1 MSASQ
6 QTLGHSPSTL
16 IYLELLAGNSTSN
29 TITMEETNQTSIHF
43 HAPDADVVIRSSD
56 NVDFYLHKK
65 NLECATGGFPP
76 ADIPSNLED
85 VVRLT
90 ETATIL
96 EILFTCIYPRP
107 FPSLEDLDFD
117 MFMLLVE
124 AAEKYQFFGRI
135 CACRLHMKEILYPRD
150 SDFSTNY
157 TLKQDLH
164 SKRMQLLQF
173 AVRHDVQDL
182 IEELRVLLVNTPLSD
197 MVEILPPHIYMPW
210 TNATLSESLSGTEAT
225 RETHHRVGRLETK
238 VPEDS
243 NRQTKESK

>member
-1 MSASQ
+1 M
-6 QTLGHSPSTL
+6 TNDLL
-16 IYLELLAGNSTSN
+16 FELKCD
-29 TITMEETNQTSIHF
+29 IIV

-107 FPSLEDLDFD
+107 YPSLEDLDFD

-124 AAEKYQFFGRI
+124 AAEKYQFFGMI
-135 CACRLHMKEILYPRD
+135 CACRLHMN
-150 SDFSTNY
+150 TNY

-197 MVEILPPHIYMPW
+197 MIEILPPHIYMPW
-210 TNATLSESLSGTEAT
+210 
-225 RETHHRVGRLETK
+225 V
-238 VPEDS
+238 
-243 NRQTKESK
+243 